1 MADKDVQ
8 VFREG
13 VSGEPKF
20 PDKFDV
26 VKKAVL
32 QVTDIGTNRNKY
44 YAIELHKAAGN
55 KYRVFTHYGRTD
67 DLDSNPD
74 AGIRECRY
82 AASRIHAENLYDKIF
97 KEKTSSRKGYKEL
110 SLASSKIGSKNSV
123 GKSSGEIDD
132 KTLKKMAKVT
142 VVKDATPTIT
152 IPVPVQKLVTHLYDE
167 ATKTLTKTVNATI
180 TANGI
185 ETPLGVLT
193 IGQIDKG
200 EEILEEI
207 ANSFAKKKKD
217 ANELTKLSGAFY
229 TVIPHKFGRSKN
241 DALEAVIN
249 SSPKIKQKQD
259 TLQLMRDM
267 LNVSGKGQ
275 NVLANPH
282 VEKKYVAL
290 GCEIG
295 FLDKTSD
302 EFKKIKKHANNSG
315 GCGDVGITNIFTIK
329 RLDEH
334 KNFTKDVGNHKL
346 LFHGSGAHNWVGI
359 LSRGLMLPKMVTK
372 FGVHRTDEGWLGHG
386 IYFGDSIDTAMNYAS
401 SGKLDSTFIAVAKV
415 ALGKIKVYA
424 EITHGLTSPP
434 KGYDSCHGD
443 PDAEDD
449 DNDYSEFDDHEF
461 VIYDTKQQRLE
472 YLLEIA
478 D

>member
-13 VSGEPKF
+13 VTGEPKF

-32 QVTDIGTNRNKY
+32 QVTDIETNRNKY
-44 YAIELHKAAGN
+44 YAIELHAAGT

-82 AASRIHAENLYDKIF
+82 PVNLTHAENLYDKIY
-97 KEKTSSRKGYKEL
+97 KEKTSARKGYKEL
-110 SLASSKIGSKNSV
+110 SLASSKIGSKASV

-132 KTLKKMAKVT
+132 KTIKKMAKVT
-142 VVKDATPTIT
+142 VVKDAAPTIT
-152 IPVPVQKLVTHLYDE
+152 IPAQVQKLVTHLYDE

-200 EEILEEI
+200 ETILEEI
-207 ANSFAKKKKD
+207 ANAFAKKKKD
-217 ANELTKLSGAFY
+217 TSELTKLSGAFY
-229 TVIPHKFGRSKN
+229 TVIPHKFGRSKA

-267 LNVSGKGQ
+267 LNVSSKGT
-275 NVLANPH
+275 NILANPH
-282 VEKKYVAL
+282 VEKKYIAL
-290 GCEIG
+290 GCEISH
-295 FLDKTSD
+295 LAKDSA
-302 EFKKIKKHANNSG
+302 EFKKIKEHTNKSKNYGS
-315 GCGDVGITNIFTIK
+315 VSIKNIFAIK
-329 RLDEH
+329 RLQEH
-334 KNFTKDVGNHKL
+334 NDFLKDIGNAKL

-372 FGVHRTDEGWLGHG
+372 LGVHRTDEGWLGHG

-401 SGKLDSTFIAVAKV
+401 SGKLDSTFVAVARV
-415 ALGKIKVYA
+415 ALGKIKVYT

-443 PDAEDD
+443 PDASDDEDG
-449 DNDYSEFDDHEF
+449 YSEFDDHEF